1 MNWKDKFPKENRYFD
16 KYSEGILYQA
26 NTFDIL
32 KKFPSESIDCVITSP
47 PYWGARFYTNKA
59 NCIFGGDP
67 NCHHVWKMK
76 EIRLNFT
83 EDNMAKDYLVYKTG
97 VCSRCGAWQGQLGLE
112 PDFYMFIDHLTQ
124 VFNEIK
130 RILKPIGTCWINI
143 ADKWYGSHAGKT
155 TGTVNYAA
163 SVGYKWQDKIDYSR
177 KCLTMIPERFALKM
191 IESGW
196 ILRNKI
202 IWYKSTS
209 APESVKDRFTKSY
222 EYIFFFT
229 KSTEYYFNLIKTPFK
244 ESYLKRIQYKYNK
257 GKADV
262 QSSFNSNSQTQY
274 AQKVLSGNADGANM
288 KDIWSF
294 APSCIRDEHYA
305 SFPKELPA
313 LCIKA
318 GCPPD
323 GVVLDPFVGSGT
335 TAIVA
340 ENLNRKW
347 IGIEIT
353 DQYCEIAVKRLK
365 TEAGQVCLEFIM

>member
-16 KYSEGILYQA
+16 KYPEGILYQA

-32 KKFPSESIDCVITSP
+32 KKIPPESIDCVITSP

-59 NCIFGGDP
+59 NCIFGEDP
-67 NCHHVWKMK
+67 NCYHVWKMK

-130 RILKPIGTCWINI
+130 RILKPTGTCWVNI

-163 SVGYKWQDKIDYSR
+163 SVGYKWQDRIDYSR

-209 APESVKDRFTKSY
+209 APESVKDR
-222 EYIFFFT
+222 
-229 KSTEYYFNLIKTPFK
+229 
-244 ESYLKRIQYKYNK
+244 YLKRIQYKYNK
-257 GKADV
+257 GKVDV

-274 AQKVLSGNADGANM
+274 AQKVLSGDADGANM

-318 GCPPD
+318 GCP
-323 GVVLDPFVGSGT
+323 
-335 TAIVA
+335 
-340 ENLNRKW
+340 
-347 IGIEIT
+347 
-353 DQYCEIAVKRLK
+353 
-365 TEAGQVCLEFIM
+365 